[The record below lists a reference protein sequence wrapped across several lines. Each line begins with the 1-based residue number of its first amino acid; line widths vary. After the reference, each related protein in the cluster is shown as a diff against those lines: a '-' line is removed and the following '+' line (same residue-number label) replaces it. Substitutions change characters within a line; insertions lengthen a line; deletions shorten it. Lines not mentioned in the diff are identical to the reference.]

1 VYCISQNTTGEAV
14 VDGRS
19 APATNPENLSRG
31 RPRTYA
37 YVFFSLTEC
46 SKN

>member
-1 VYCISQNTTGEAV
+1 LYLTKHDGEAV
-14 VDGRS
+14 VDGRL

-31 RPRTYA
+31 YPQIYTRLL
-37 YVFFSLTEC
+37 FSLAEC